1 MFLTAPTCN
10 DALVPLTRA
19 LWFVEKVI
27 NNEMEVKHRKETQV
41 HHLKSVFQMAGY
53 NSVALAIFKRKKY
66 I

>member
-19 LWFVEKVI
+19 FWFVEKVI
-27 NNEMEVKHRKETQV
+27 NNEMEVKHTKGKK
-41 HHLKSVFQMAGY
+41 LKF
-53 NSVALAIFKRKKY
+53 I